1 MSRCIS
7 GRPGER
13 RGGEGAGLEEDSAGG
28 VYDTSSPAV
37 SRLQREGPFGSAAH
51 THTHTHTHTHI
62 CMYTYIDMH
71 AKHTDARNIA
81 SYGIKDGT
89 KLFLTQRV
97 PAGAASTDGGAG
109 AASTDGGGGGEEEA
123 METDSGR
130 MSLTV
135 KLLRAGRDE
144 TIEVCLFVVNDSVF
158 VVCIVNDSVS
168 VVL

>member
-1 MSRCIS
+1 MQN
-7 GRPGER
+7 
-13 RGGEGAGLEEDSAGG
+13 
-28 VYDTSSPAV
+28 T
-37 SRLQREGPFGSAAH
+37 
-51 THTHTHTHTHI
+51 
-62 CMYTYIDMH
+62 
-71 AKHTDARNIA
+71 HTDARNIA

-97 PAGAASTDGGAG
+97 PAG

-158 VVCIVNDSVS
+158 VVCIV
-168 VVL
+168 L

>member
-51 THTHTHTHTHI
+51 THTHTPIYVCTHT
-62 CMYTYIDMH
+62 YMH
-71 AKHTDARNIA
+71 AKHTHTDARNIA

-89 KLFLTQRV
+89 KLFLTQRA
-97 PAGAASTDGGAG
+97 PAG

-144 TIEVCLFVVNDSVF
+144 TIEVCLFV
-158 VVCIVNDSVS
+158 CC
-168 VVL
+168 VL